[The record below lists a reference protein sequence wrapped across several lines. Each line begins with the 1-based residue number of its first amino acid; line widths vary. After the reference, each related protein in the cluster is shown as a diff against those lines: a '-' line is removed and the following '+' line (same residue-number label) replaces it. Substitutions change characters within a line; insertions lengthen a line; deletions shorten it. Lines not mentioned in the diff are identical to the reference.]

1 MSAARGMLV
10 GLLLGL
16 ALPAASPAL
25 EPDPAQA
32 RASAE
37 RLATWAVEARRP
49 ALLASAIDT
58 LLAEGATL
66 EPDDPWDAARFVR
79 ALRAMPGGAV
89 LATQFGRERRDS
101 GTTDDILGALDGA
114 LVVVSRGA
122 MMGVTRAEIT
132 LAPGERASFDLAFQ
146 AREVAIIEARL
157 RRGPEAADV
166 DLRVTDASG
175 TTLAEDV
182 GPETGRPGF
191 GLYVE
196 WMPPSCANAQLEL
209 ANVGA
214 GEARLVMLTE
224 PSEQSQCVD

>member
-1 MSAARGMLV
+1 MSAARGMFL

-16 ALPAASPAL
+16 ALSAASPAA

-49 ALLASAIDT
+49 AVLASAIDT
-58 LLAEGATL
+58 LLAAGATL
-66 EPDDPWDAARFVR
+66 EPDDPWDAARFAR
-79 ALRAMPGGAV
+79 ALRAMPGVHTRA
-89 LATQFGRERRDS
+89 ARFGGELDTSGVMRDLTGYMGDAFLS
-101 GTTDDILGALDGA
+101 AG
-114 LVVVSRGA
+114 RGA
-122 MMGVTRAEIT
+122 TMGVTRAEIT
-132 LAPGERASFDLAFQ
+132 LAPGARASFDLAFQ
-146 AREVAIIEARL
+146 AREVAIVEARL

-175 TTLAEDV
+175 ATLAEDV

-196 WMPPSCANAQLEL
+196 WMPRTCANAQLEL